1 MNAINEV
8 IRRRIQESIEAKRR
22 ILEDDLL
29 LGGIQAATEL
39 VIEAYR
45 SGRKTLLAGNGGS
58 AADAQH
64 IAAELVGRYGFDRPA
79 LPSIALTTDTSI
91 LTAVGNDYGFDRIFS
106 RQVEALGTEGDV
118 FVGISTSGN
127 SANILRALVACKEK
141 GIASIGLTGTGGGK
155 MAELCD
161 ICLRIPSGET
171 ARVQESH
178 ILIGHILCGLVEE
191 ALYGSTRSVP

>member
-1 MNAINEV
+1 MNPKKDEIEH
-8 IRRRIQESIEAKRR
+8 RIHQSIEVKRR
-22 ILEDDLL
+22 ILEDPLL
-29 LGGIQAATEL
+29 LGQIQSATEL
-39 VIEAYR
+39 VILAYR
-45 SGRKTLLAGNGGS
+45 NGRKTLLAGNGGS

-64 IAAELVGRYGFDRPA
+64 IAAEFVGRYGFDRPA

-91 LTAVGNDYGFDRIFS
+91 LTAVGNDYGYERIFS

-127 SANILRALVACKEK
+127 SANILEALAACKEK
-141 GIASIGLTGTGGGK
+141 GIRSIGLTGARGGG
-155 MAELCD
+155 MADLCD
-161 ICLRIPSGET
+161 ICLRVPSEET

-191 ALYGSTRSVP
+191 ELFGTARTGS